1 MHPFFYLFMSEKPQ
15 SQAPESGKNVDLLSR
30 EEFMD
35 EVWSRLLKVRQHF
48 AFTDPEKPHNREV
61 EVQYVKKEN
70 LTLVRDIDQGDFSAY
85 AINELIHRI
94 QNDQIGPE
102 PLMELMPDGRTA
114 SLSLDT
120 VRAMINTV
128 LARRLNNAASFAGQ
142 RGFISSKNT
151 FCYPDKES
159 LQAAISDLIKSGLVT
174 RHDIESMANSRS
186 LLTIVK
192 EALEDKEETVRQILI
207 ARLEKAGEILSG
219 GKIPTKK
226 EFNQSEVLKLK
237 GISALLA
244 YIHEG
249 EDFMVALTML
259 IQLLKQKKIKV
270 EKLLW
275 NLEKDALFSDP
286 CNIEVRFI
294 GTMIANRLN
303 RMALKARSAEMN
315 GDQGA
320 RVRFI
325 EILKRVMRS
334 GLVTPET
341 INSSMNSILKE
352 FVTAAARP
360 DSTQKVNQDS
370 INPTITGMPSVSPE
384 SPDEISTETRQKL
397 ESADTEEMPGY
408 MPSERAEIE
417 SNKPESDPDKP
428 RKAIMMPAPGR
439 VPDITPEPD
448 APPPNAIQSKPP
460 KPEKREPVHP
470 VIEHPEKPDHLLMP
484 IAHIKIAD
492 KTFYVPLYST
502 AEEDRE
508 GYYIFSVGKHELC
521 DIQIPTAE
529 AGGFEDVHC
538 YVRIRQNTVE
548 INSNKGVTR
557 VKDQKTTVKGWT
569 ELKADRE
576 FELSAGGATVEITLE
591 APGEISK
598 EELSMHMGQRLN
610 ILEQARRK
618 LIKEFMDDTDQM
630 RHVDTLLNEIENLDS
645 GFGINCRTPESY
657 RQLRTRTEDPR
668 RQYEE
673 QQRSRWAKMRQ
684 EKTIEDIIKEQ
695 EEKYAAMLAEKRQE
709 KIEARVKKEKC
720 QALHVGPH
728 EDPEKAQIA
737 WRGWVI
743 EMVDF
748 EERHKAN
755 LRPMLVPSRTF
766 GSHPACTDELMNPAR
781 ETIKPKYFVKEFM
794 AEIMKNRDNPDTLLL
809 NWIGGQVQI
818 KDENGIYGS
827 PKTNP
832 IEVRVGDTVRI
843 GRYDLHILGNDHAF
857 TPEALL
863 PYAKNMVDEAVERI
877 YEADRTTAEQ
887 DLTDHDNICRLT
899 ELKLPLIPSPH
910 KPEGETLDEYAS
922 RWYDTEFKE
931 LWAQIEKW
939 DPAHPTFDAKF
950 FPTLDM
956 LLDLSEETA
965 TFVPK
970 FGVTEADLKREAQRR
985 IDRYLQAGEA
995 ACPDY
1000 RYHPLNA
1007 FKRIGH
1013 LFKKGINREL
1023 QKAERREKAIADLG
1037 AVEIAKFIQ
1046 EMEFFGED
1054 EITMAT
1060 TEKYA
1065 DKISEILK
1073 IRKLFDR
1080 LEHEQGD
1087 PIENISELRRL
1098 CRGKKLRD
1106 VFTEEEIAIKDL
1118 NLELHLSP
1126 DEYVEKS
1133 YIAQKALFIARKT
1146 FNAAIAIAADFNRD
1160 ADDPAKLDSHLKVL
1174 DTLLWMNLF
1183 PLIKLNDDIGA
1194 IRDEQEIL
1202 EKIKEL
1208 HEQVDYA
1215 NARIEKEKEESDRID
1230 ELNKQYIEGCHE
1242 QNMQLIENAAK
1253 VRRALFEA
1261 DQSVASFEKMSDLCA
1276 VVADKRID
1284 GVAEKFSVEVQG
1296 ALMTIRSKVKDATS
1310 VGGKRKSGDVAIAD
1324 VVSYPFTES
1333 WADVKTAWW
1342 RQYIK
1347 TARYIAE
1354 LVIEGHENAFYFSG
1368 LLQEAVEKGYLS
1380 YVDLGFEPQMLERGV
1395 NIAIEKKRK
1404 AIEEA
1409 ERRKLNE
1416 RWKGYLER
1424 MNSWRNEILAC
1435 DDDDFDYLDEAPFF
1449 EVEGHSGMKEKLYEL
1464 RGKITAQKISK
1475 CLEHVRNGDRAFYFH
1490 ELAKEVA
1497 HKDLEAVK
1505 NLSAEDF
1512 DLLQYGPSK

>member
-1 MHPFFYLFMSEKPQ
+1 
-15 SQAPESGKNVDLLSR
+15 
-30 EEFMD
+30 MD
-35 EVWSRLLKVRQHF
+35 EIWSRLLKIREHF
-48 AFTDPEKPHNREV
+48 AFTDPENPHNSEV
-61 EVQYVKKEN
+61 EQEYEKKEN
-70 LTLVRDIDQGDFSAY
+70 LALVRDIDQGDCSAY

-94 QNDQIGPE
+94 ESDQIGPE

-114 SLSLDT
+114 ELSLNT
-120 VRAMINTV
+120 AQSMVKMI
-128 LARRLNNAASFAGQ
+128 LARRLNNAAGFAGQ

-151 FCYPDKES
+151 FRYPDKKT
-159 LQAAISDLIKSGLVT
+159 LQATLRDLVKSGLVT
-174 RHDIESMANSRS
+174 RREIETMANSES
-186 LLTIVK
+186 LLSVVK
-192 EALEDKEETVRQILI
+192 KALEDKEEAVRKILI
-207 ARLEKAGEILSG
+207 DKLEEAGEIISA
-219 GKIPTKK
+219 GKVPKK
-226 EFNQSEVLKLK
+226 EEVAESEVLKIRDINAFLT
-237 GISALLA
+237 
-244 YIHEG
+244 YVQEG
-249 EDFMVALTML
+249 EDYIVALT
-259 IQLLKQKKIKV
+259 LLAERLKKKTIKIDSI
-270 EKLLW
+270 LL
-275 NLEKDALFSDP
+275 NLEKDALRKDP
-286 CNIEVRFI
+286 KNIEVRFI
-294 GTMIANRLN
+294 GTMLAKRLN
-303 RMALKARSAEMN
+303 KMALKARSAEMN
-315 GDQGA
+315 GDQKA
-320 RVRFI
+320 PAEFI
-325 EILKRVMRS
+325 DILKKIMRS
-334 GLVTPET
+334 GLVSPET
-341 INSSMNSILKE
+341 ISASMNSILKE
-352 FVTAAARP
+352 YVTAAARP
-360 DSTQKVNQDS
+360 DSVKKIKQDS
-370 INPTITGMPSVSPE
+370 IKPTITGMPSVSPE
-384 SPDEISTETRQKL
+384 SPDEISATTRKKL
-397 ESADTEEMPGY
+397 ESADTQQMPNY
-408 MPSERAEIE
+408 QPSEDKKDN
-417 SNKPESDPDKP
+417 SDQPEDQP
-428 RKAIMMPAPGR
+428 RKAIMIPAAGH
-439 VPDITPEPD
+439 VPEIEPAPD
-448 APPPNAIQSKPP
+448 APPPKAIQSKPA
-460 KPEKREPVHP
+460 KPEKREPINP

-484 IAHIKIAD
+484 LAHLKIGD

-502 AEEDRE
+502 AEQDSE

-521 DIQIPTAE
+521 DIQIPAEE
-529 AGGFEDVHC
+529 AGSFEDVHC
-538 YVRIRQNTVE
+538 YIRIRRNSVE
-548 INSNKGVTR
+548 INSKTGVTK
-557 VKDQKTTVKGWT
+557 VKDQKTTIKDWT
-569 ELKADRE
+569 ELKAGSG
-576 FELSAGGATVEITLE
+576 FELVAGGSTVEITLE
-591 APGEISK
+591 TPGEIGK
-598 EELSMHMGQRLN
+598 DELAMHMGQRLN
-610 ILEQARRK
+610 ILEQARRR
-618 LIKEFMDDTDQM
+618 LIKDFMDDTDQM
-630 RHVDTLLNEIENLDS
+630 RHVDSLLNEIENLDT
-645 GFGINCRTPESY
+645 GFNVNCRTPESY
-657 RQLRTRTEDPR
+657 RQLRARTEDPR
-668 RQYEE
+668 RQFED
-673 QQRSRWAKMRQ
+673 QQRARWAKMRR
-684 EKTIEDIIKEQ
+684 EKTIQDIMKEQ

-709 KIEARVKKEKC
+709 KIASRIKKEKC

-766 GSHPACTDELMNPAR
+766 GSHPACTDELVNPAR

-794 AEIMKNRDNPDTLLL
+794 AEVMKNRDNPDTLLL

-832 IEVRVGDTVRI
+832 IEVRAGDTVRI
-843 GRYDLHILGNDHAF
+843 GRYDLHILGSDHAF

-910 KPEGETLDEYAS
+910 KPEGETLAEYAS
-922 RWYDTEFKE
+922 RWYATEFKE
-931 LWAQIEKW
+931 LWDQIENW
-939 DPAHPTFDAKF
+939 DPAHPLFDAKY

-970 FGVTEADLKREAQRR
+970 FGVTEEDLRREAQRR
-985 IDRYLQAGEA
+985 IDRYLQAGETA
-995 ACPDY
+995 YPDY
-1000 RYHPLNA
+1000 KYHPLNA

-1054 EITMAT
+1054 TITLAT

-1087 PIENISELRRL
+1087 PVETISELRNL

-1133 YIAQKALFIARKT
+1133 YIAQKALFIARKN
-1146 FNAAIAIAADFNRD
+1146 FNTAMAIVADFNRD
-1160 ADDPAKLDSHLKVL
+1160 ADDPSILENHLNVL
-1174 DTLLWMNLF
+1174 KTLLWMNLF
-1183 PLIKLNDDIGA
+1183 PLIKLNDDISA
-1194 IRDEQEIL
+1194 IRDEKQ
-1202 EKIKEL
+1202 IKEMIKYL

-1230 ELNKQYIEGCHE
+1230 ELNKAYIEGCHE
-1242 QNMQLIENAAK
+1242 QNMLLIESAAK
-1253 VRRALFEA
+1253 VRMTLFEA
-1261 DQSVASFEKMSDLCA
+1261 DQSVESFEKMSDLCP

-1284 GVAEKFSVEVQG
+1284 GLAERFSVEVQG
-1296 ALMTIRSKVKDATS
+1296 ALMTIRSKVKDAT
-1310 VGGKRKSGDVAIAD
+1310 VAGKRKSGDVAIAD

-1333 WADVKTAWW
+1333 WADVKTNWW
-1342 RQYIK
+1342 RQYVK

-1354 LVIEGHENAFYFSG
+1354 LIIEGHDNSFYFNG
-1368 LLQEAVEKGYLS
+1368 LLQEAVSKGYLS
-1380 YVDLGFEPQMLERGV
+1380 YRDLGFEPQMLERGV
-1395 NIAIEKKRK
+1395 NIALDKKRK

-1416 RWKGYLER
+1416 RWKAHLEE
-1424 MNSWRNEILAC
+1424 MNSWRNEILAG
-1435 DDDDFDYLDEAPFF
+1435 DDDDFDYLDEPPFF
-1449 EVEGHSGMKEKLYEL
+1449 EEETHSGMKEKLYEL
-1464 RGKITAQKISK
+1464 RGKITAQKLGK

-1497 HKDLEAVK
+1497 HKDIEAVK
-1505 NLSAEDF
+1505 KLSAEDF
-1512 DLLQYGPSK
+1512 DLLQHGLNK